1 MIIDLRLFPIFH
13 VAGSLVQGASPRLSA
28 GGTADESVCCAL
40 CSLSQ
45 SLVAEAFASLRCHF
59 EASIR
64 RYWCVEALA
73 ARHN

>member
-1 MIIDLRLFPIFH
+1 M
-13 VAGSLVQGASPRLSA
+13 QGASPRLSA
-28 GGTADESVCCAL
+28 GGTADESVCWTLCAL
-40 CSLSQ
+40 GDASQ
-45 SLVAEAFASLRCHF
+45 SLSAEAFASLLCHF